1 MSDQGRILIVDD
13 EPNIRRLLSGVLSDE
28 GYSTESFG
36 DAEALTASLGT
47 TPADLVLLDVCLPGA
62 SGMEWLREP
71 RVPVPIVMMSGHANI
86 DLALQAVRLGAVDFL
101 EKPIAAERL
110 LLSVSNALERS
121 RLVAENER
129 LRRQTEG
136 ELLGEGAPLQE
147 LRRSIARIAPTTATV
162 LITGE
167 SGSGKELV
175 ARALHRQSD
184 RRRGRLVQINCA
196 AIPAELLESEL
207 FGHEKGAFS
216 GADRLRRGRFE
227 LADGGT
233 LLLDEIGEMPLALQA
248 KLLRV
253 LEDGM
258 ITRLGGESALKVDVR
273 LLCATNV
280 DLAAAVG
287 SGEFREDLYHRI
299 CVLPLRVPS
308 LREHAEDIDL
318 YLDNFLEE
326 FCTQLGREQLELD
339 GAAMDLLRRRE
350 FRGNVRELRNLA
362 QRIAILAA
370 GPTVGVE
377 DLTPLLGES
386 AATGGD
392 AARGT
397 LAGEL
402 ESLERKLIREAV
414 DTAAGNL
421 AEAARRL
428 GVDRANLHR
437 RMKRLQ
443 IERG

>member
-1 MSDQGRILIVDD
+1 MTDRGRILIVDD
-13 EPNIRRLLSGVLSDE
+13 EPNIRRLLSGVLADE
-28 GYSTESFG
+28 GYSTESFE
-36 DAEALTASLGT
+36 DAEALTRSLGT

-62 SGMEWLREP
+62 SGMEWLREA
-71 RVPVPIVMMSGHANI
+71 RAKVPIVMMSGHANI

-110 LLSVSNALERS
+110 LLSVHNALERS
-121 RLVAENER
+121 RLAAENR
-129 LRRQTEG
+129 KLRRQTEG
-136 ELLGEGAPLQE
+136 ELLGEGVALQE
-147 LRRSIARIAPTTATV
+147 LRRSIARIAPTAATV

-184 RRRGRLVQINCA
+184 RRGGRLVQINCA

-227 LADGGT
+227 LAHGGT
-233 LLLDEIGEMPLALQA
+233 LLLDEIGEMLPALQA

-280 DLAAAVG
+280 DLAAAVRR
-287 SGEFREDLYHRI
+287 GEFREDLYHRI
-299 CVLPLRVPS
+299 CVLPLRVPA
-308 LREHAEDIDL
+308 LREHPEDVDL
-318 YLDNFLEE
+318 YVGTFLEE
-326 FCTQLGREQLELD
+326 FCSQLGREQLQLD
-339 GAAMDLLRRRE
+339 VAAMDFVRRRE
-350 FRGNVRELRNLA
+350 FNGNVRELRNLV

-370 GPTVGVE
+370 GPIVGLE
-377 DLTPLLGES
+377 DLMPLLGES
-386 AATGGD
+386 ATSGGE
-392 AARGT
+392 AVRGS

-402 ESLERKLIREAV
+402 EALERKLIREAV
-414 DTAAGNL
+414 DAAAGNL